1 MSPQLMRLRPS
12 GSPSMERME
21 AVEEETAAKDEEEAS
36 RSSSRLEPVVVAADD
51 YFVGVR
57 QRLEPVDCGLDLADA
72 SVIAEV
78 ACMDEQIAVRDVV
91 PF

>member
-1 MSPQLMRLRPS
+1 
-12 GSPSMERME
+12 MERME
-21 AVEEETAAKDEEEAS
+21 AVEEEMAAKDEEEAS
-36 RSSSRLEPVVVAADD
+36 RSSSHD

-57 QRLEPVDCGLDLADA
+57 QRLEPVDCGLDFTDA

-78 ACMDEQIAVRDVV
+78 ACVDKQIAVRDIV